1 MKFAAP
7 LAGLSIWSIRLAIR
21 HTNSTCLVCIKDLAE
36 HLRFTLSMP
45 RYGIVLERSLGTRH
59 KIASI
64 TRIPQL
70 FDATRPLNTKF
81 WLGTHKLRRT
91 ETFRFSHPLKAGFV
105 KSSSAILPVQ
115 SAVLMC
121 GHANATKPQA
131 AKQRV
136 PSCLGICHLFSH
148 DSKNGSR
155 IGSLITYDQN
165 LQCQNFT
172 YRGGTITPL
181 KPCPFLSLQFSG
193 SSQSL

>member
-1 MKFAAP
+1 
-7 LAGLSIWSIRLAIR
+7 
-21 HTNSTCLVCIKDLAE
+21 
-36 HLRFTLSMP
+36 MP

-59 KIASI
+59 KVASI
-64 TRIPQL
+64 ARIPQVFRRHTTPEYQIL
-70 FDATRPLNTKF
+70 AWHTQVEENGYVPILTSTQGRFRKEFLRHPTGTKC
-81 WLGTHKLRRT
+81 
-91 ETFRFSHPLKAGFV
+91 RFNVWPN
-105 KSSSAILPVQ
+105 
-115 SAVLMC
+115 
-121 GHANATKPQA
+121 ANATKPQA

-155 IGSLITYDQN
+155 IGSLITYDPN

-181 KPCPFLSLQFSG
+181 KPCPLLSLQFSG